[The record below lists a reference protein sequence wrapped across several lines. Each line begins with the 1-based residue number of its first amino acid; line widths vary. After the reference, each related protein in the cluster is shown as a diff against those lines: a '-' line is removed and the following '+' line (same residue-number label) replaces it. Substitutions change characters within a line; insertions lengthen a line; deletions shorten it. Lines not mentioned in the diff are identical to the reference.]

1 MDEFMKELQT
11 KENKIVMFDG
21 PELYPIKIVHHNGN
35 VYLSFLNSDGEECI
49 GVDYYNNKTL
59 TLGNYYFNTPIDCVR
74 VPNDWFFMSFLT
86 PLAEAL
92 GAHRIILNDASSKT
106 FESCTVPMIFF
117 VLAGKGTFYNHY
129 GFRNKVFEDY
139 VEKLKRKKLRGLTDL
154 DIRNSAGVL
163 SSGKPIPFKMMD
175 QLILHGMLDKPI
187 PEVAQ
192 FVLNTCKRTSSKRD
206 IALANTIIHLFKLKV
221 IVENQF
227 EKPMGGKRKTRRK
240 RKRN

>member
-1 MDEFMKELQT
+1 MDEFVKEIRT
-11 KENKIVMFDG
+11 KENKIVTFDG
-21 PELYPIKIVHHNGN
+21 PELYRIKIIHHNGTI
-35 VYLSFLNSDGEECI
+35 YLSFLNRDGEECI
-49 GVDYYNNKTL
+49 GVDYYDNKTL

-74 VPNDWFFMSFLT
+74 VPNDWFFIEFLT

-92 GAHRIILNDASSKT
+92 GANRIILNDASSKK

-139 VEKLKRKKLRGLTDL
+139 VEKLKRKRLRGLTDP

-206 IALANTIIHLFKLKV
+206 VALANTIIQLFKLKV

-227 EKPMGGKRKTRRK
+227 EKPMGGKRKTRR
-240 RKRN
+240 RS